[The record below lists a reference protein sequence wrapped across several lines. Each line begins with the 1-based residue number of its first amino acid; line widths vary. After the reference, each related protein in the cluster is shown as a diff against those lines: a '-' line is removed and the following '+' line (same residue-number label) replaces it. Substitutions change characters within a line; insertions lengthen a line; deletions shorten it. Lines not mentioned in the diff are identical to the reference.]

1 MVIFSILYLQ
11 IQNTHDQNSKRSKR
25 SFWKINYCNS
35 VGSNGKKKHGF
46 IFSCIYK
53 CSSKTFLTSV
63 T

>member
-1 MVIFSILYLQ
+1 MIKTQ
-11 IQNTHDQNSKRSKR
+11 KRSKR

-53 CSSKTFLTSV
+53 CCSKTFLTSV
-63 T
+63 A